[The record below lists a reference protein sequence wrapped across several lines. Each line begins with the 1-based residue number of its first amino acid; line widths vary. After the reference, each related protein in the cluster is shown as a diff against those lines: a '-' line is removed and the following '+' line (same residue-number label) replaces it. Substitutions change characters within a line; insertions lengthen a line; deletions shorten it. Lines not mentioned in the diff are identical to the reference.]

1 MEQVMNIID
10 IILLILLAVALIAG
24 FRKGFVK
31 QVISLAVLI
40 VGAWLSTRLATEV
53 SQWLGAL
60 LKYEGAML
68 NIVSFI
74 LIFLAVAIL
83 LNLIG
88 KLIEKILKITMLGW
102 LNRLLGM
109 IVSVFKIAILLGIA
123 VYLIDSLNNI
133 LGFIPKEDIASSQL
147 YAPIKGVAETLFP
160 FIKSLFQ

>member
-1 MEQVMNIID
+1 MNIID

-53 SQWLGAL
+53 SQWLVAL

-133 LGFIPKEDIASSQL
+133 LGFIPEEDIASSQL